1 MVDSENKDK
10 WDDAQQVRAS
20 ASHLLCSGPTP
31 ASGLHILS
39 LPRCLLALCT
49 CCVLLKTSFTSWAML
64 SRPSRVL

>member
-31 ASGLHILS
+31 ASGPHILS
-39 LPRCLLALCT
+39 LFPGVSWLCALAAGC
-49 CCVLLKTSFTSWAML
+49 
-64 SRPSRVL
+64 